1 MREWI
6 ILGISVMNKKNYYPI
21 VLVGLISLFYA
32 LPTFAQTRQERLKD
46 HVYYLA
52 ADSLQG
58 RKAGTPDATKAAEY
72 IIREYESAGL
82 KPLFRE
88 GWYDRFKVGSRTDED
103 FKNVVGFIEGQDP
116 ALKAEVIVLGAHYD
130 HLGVRND
137 QIYNG
142 ADDNASGSAALIEI
156 ARALAGQPLRRSVI
170 IAAFDAEEIGLYGS
184 KHLAGRLDTLGFHI
198 KLMMSVDMVGWLK
211 AGKSLKL
218 EGVAT
223 IKDGRE
229 ILRAQAGTLALD
241 LKNFER
247 SIFTATDTEGFAT
260 MGIPTLA
267 VTTGLKSPYH
277 KPADDAELI
286 DYEGLDQVTGYLTD
300 LSSDLATRDRFTS
313 SGRVAPKHKSLS
325 DTGLDFALV
334 VGYSNGRLT
343 FPGAS
348 FEGKERMSWNAGL
361 EAALSLGYFGVV
373 TQVLYDRFNAYYP
386 DVDDLFGSSHRFR
399 QDELCVPLSLVIRTP
414 RSNSGS
420 AYIGGG
426 PYYARVLS
434 WGWDG
439 QKYSSWNIYPGGLV
453 LEGEAPPTPIIPTHG
468 FKPVDNQWGFNYTV
482 GVRAGNLSL
491 GVLRLWQRGHLF
503 EGASAPSARRS
514 STMVQLKYIF

>member
-1 MREWI
+1 MKNKYLLL
-6 ILGISVMNKKNYYPI
+6 LGIA
-21 VLVGLISLFYA
+21 A
-32 LPTFAQTRQERLKD
+32 LAALGAGPARAQSRQERLKE

-52 ADSLQG
+52 SDSLRG

-72 IIREYESAGL
+72 IIGEYEQAGL

-88 GWYDRFKVGSRTDED
+88 GWYDRFTRKGDHESD
-103 FKNVVGFIEGQDP
+103 FKNVVGLIEGTDP
-116 ALKAEVIVLGAHYD
+116 ALRGECIVIGAHYD
-130 HLGVRND
+130 HLGVRQD
-137 QIYNG
+137 KIYNG
-142 ADDNASGSAALIEI
+142 ADDNASGSAAVIEI
-156 ARALAGQPLRRSVI
+156 ARALAGAQPRRSII
-170 IAAFDAEEIGLYGS
+170 IAAFDAEEIGLVGS
-184 KHLAGRLDTLGFHI
+184 SHLAERLDTLGFHI

-211 AGKSLKL
+211 AGKALKL

-223 IKDGRE
+223 IKDGKK
-229 ILRAQAGTLALD
+229 ILKAQAGSLTLD
-241 LKNFER
+241 LKRFER
-247 SIFTATDTEGFAT
+247 SVFTATDTEGFAT

-277 KPADDAELI
+277 KPEDDAELI
-286 DYEGLDQVTGYLTD
+286 DYEGLDLVTGYLTD
-300 LSSDLATRDRFTS
+300 LTTDLATRDHFAS
-313 SGRVAPKHKSLS
+313 SGQVAPKHKSLS

-334 VGYSNGRLT
+334 AGYSRDHIS
-343 FPGAS
+343 FPGAA
-348 FEGKERMSWNAGL
+348 FEGKDRLSWNAGI
-361 EAALSLGYFGVV
+361 EAQLSLGYFGVV
-373 TQVLYDRFNAYYP
+373 TQVLYDRFNAFYP

-399 QDELCVPLSLVIRTP
+399 QDELCIPLSLVLRTP

-426 PYYARVLS
+426 AYYARVLS

-482 GVRAGNLSL
+482 GVRIANIQFGFLY
-491 GVLRLWQRGHLF
+491 LWQKGRLF
-503 EGASAPSARRS
+503 EGSGAPDARRNS
-514 STMVQLKYIF
+514 AMFQLKYIF